1 MTLDLKKRTKLC
13 SIVTFIITAAV
24 ISILSF
30 SCPLLSDDWHFY
42 FVWEYFD
49 PLPSLKRVESMQDIL
64 LSMQN
69 YYLKSGGRIVPHFV
83 IYCIMTCPKWV
94 FNILNGPVFAA
105 GCYLSYRL
113 MVLITKRDRLF
124 MFPLVSLLHFA
135 LLPSFG
141 DNVLW
146 LSGSINY
153 LWPSVLLLFCIYWLY
168 AEWEK
173 AGTAKFAL
181 MLPVFM
187 LSAATNEITGGMLLI
202 ALLLR
207 VCTAKQ
213 KYIRR
218 CILMAVCM
226 IPSICLVILAPGN
239 TVRRMTIEKSDDL
252 TFMKF
257 IDMLTAYW
265 RYMFTEHRLLMYSIV
280 IGLFLMLLQR
290 GSLKK
295 LIETQFFFIVGM
307 AGISA
312 LALLGFFTHRP
323 IILGFVVLL
332 PAMYQGIL
340 TIDQN
345 YRKHQK
351 DILAFLT
358 PLLQAILFTAAFV
371 VHFQTYKMYDKSL
384 ISILAITGILITSLL
399 CIVLAARL
407 PKIIA
412 SAKISEK
419 DRAQL
424 DRMQQ
429 AISAHR
435 MHIVTGCMVILGA
448 LFLVSLTGYLQW
460 NRECRVYQQKVEAYI
475 VSGDLEGAYHVPR
488 SISDKEGWIPME
500 YYLVPDYYY
509 VEWLAAYHGAD
520 TEEFVQKYAVPARKN
535 NS

>member
-69 YYLKSGGRIVPHFV
+69 YYLKSGGRVVPHFV

-94 FNILNGPVFAA
+94 FNILNGLVFAA

-153 LWPSVLLLFCIYWLY
+153 LWPSVLLLFCIFWLF

-252 TFMKF
+252 TPMKF

-265 RYMFTEHRLLMYSIV
+265 GHMFAEHRLLMYSIV

-290 GSLKK
+290 DSLKN
-295 LIETQFFFIVGM
+295 LIKAQFFFIVGM

-312 LALLGFFTHRP
+312 LAFLGFFTYRP

-332 PAMYQGIL
+332 PAMYQGVL
-340 TIDQN
+340 TIYQS
-345 YRKHQK
+345 YRKRE
-351 DILAFLT
+351 DFLAFLT
-358 PLLQAILFTAAFV
+358 PLLQAILYTAAFAIL
-371 VHFQTYKMYDKSL
+371 FEMPGLYSGGW
-384 ISILAITGILITSLL
+384 ISVLVITCLLAAIVLSVILA
-399 CIVLAARL
+399 VRL

-429 AISAHR
+429 AISAHM
-435 MHIVTGCMVILGA
+435 MHIVTGCMIVLGA
-448 LFLVSLTGYLQW
+448 LFLVSLTGYLHW
-460 NRECRVYQQKVEAYI
+460 NRECRAYQQEVEAYI
-475 VSGDLEGAYHVPR
+475 VSDDLEGAYRVPR
-488 SISDKEGWIPME
+488 TISDEEGWIPME
-500 YYLVPDYYY
+500 YYRVPDYYY